1 LHAAISSDEG
11 RTWDGFREVLR
22 DPRRLEP
29 ALPIRGDYGT
39 GYPVGAA
46 TRDNKLVFAAGQGA
60 TNGVFLLDPAWLT
73 ATQQRDDFEQGLETW
88 SFYGTKG
95 VGLVTHPQRRGAR
108 VLKLERTDNELPA
121 AAVWNFPNGRA
132 GTLRIRFRL
141 LPGPVATAV
150 TLTDHFSSPFDREAE
165 LNALYTFA
173 LGADSSPASG
183 PLDSDSWHDLALSWD
198 FRSKTCRAS
207 IDGRAERVLPQL
219 KAISEGANY
228 LRFRVLSDEPNHGG
242 LLVESVEAKI
252 DLSVPAEG
260 AVPR

>member
-1 LHAAISSDEG
+1 
-11 RTWDGFREVLR
+11 
-22 DPRRLEP
+22 
-29 ALPIRGDYGT
+29 
-39 GYPVGAA
+39 
-46 TRDNKLVFAAGQGA
+46 
-60 TNGVFLLDPAWLT
+60 
-73 ATQQRDDFEQGLETW
+73 
-88 SFYGTKG
+88 
-95 VGLVTHPQRRGAR
+95 
-108 VLKLERTDNELPA
+108 
-121 AAVWNFPNGRA
+121 
-132 GTLRIRFRL
+132 
-141 LPGPVATAV
+141 
-150 TLTDHFSSPFDREAE
+150 

-228 LRFRVLSDEPNHGG
+228 LRFRVLGDEPNHGG

-252 DLSVPAEG
+252 DLSVPAES